1 VTGSTRSKL
10 IIQFLTESVLLS
22 FIALLI
28 GMILAGFVLPHFNI
42 LAGKELAFDLVHNG
56 LLIPFLVIL
65 GLIVGILSGS
75 YPAFFLASFQPV
87 TIFKGKFGYGLK
99 GRYLR
104 GILVIFQFSV
114 AIILFISTIIV
125 SRQMNYIRE
134 KELGYDEENL
144 LVVNRIEALQDQK
157 DAFKEELSKIP
168 DVIRSGFT
176 SSLPGRVF
184 GGNTF
189 RPEGTTAE
197 STQSINHWLAG
208 YDLQKTL
215 KLEMIEGRWFSRD
228 FLSDTTGII
237 LNEAAVKLLGMKDPV
252 GINLLLLRG
261 TGDEGFPLRIIGI
274 IKDFHYESIHNTI
287 QPLVI
292 TFLPSQYSN
301 LLAVRIQPG
310 NYQNVVNLI
319 KLRWDHFVPEQPFE
333 YSFLEDDLSVA
344 CKENYRTGTIFT
356 IFSFLVIF
364 ISLLGLTGLVSY
376 SAVRRTKEIGIRK
389 VMGAHVSVIVRML
402 SREVIIYIGISTA
415 IAWPA
420 GYFFMKSW
428 LQNFAYR
435 VDPGI
440 LSFLIASLVALLIAI
455 LTVGLRAYLAAKANP
470 ADSLRYE

>member
-1 VTGSTRSKL
+1 
-10 IIQFLTESVLLS
+10 
-22 FIALLI
+22 
-28 GMILAGFVLPHFNI
+28 
-42 LAGKELAFDLVHNG
+42 
-56 LLIPFLVIL
+56 
-65 GLIVGILSGS
+65 
-75 YPAFFLASFQPV
+75 
-87 TIFKGKFGYGLK
+87 
-99 GRYLR
+99 
-104 GILVIFQFSV
+104 
-114 AIILFISTIIV
+114 
-125 SRQMNYIRE
+125 MNYIRE
-134 KELGYDEENL
+134 KKLGYDEENL

-168 DVIRSGFT
+168 DVIQSGFT

-208 YDLQKTL
+208 YDLQKAL

-252 GINLLLLRG
+252 GKNLLLLRG
-261 TGDEGFPLRIIGI
+261 TGDEGIPLRIIGI

-310 NYQNVVNLI
+310 NYQKVVNLI
-319 KLRWDHFVPEQPFE
+319 KLRWDQFIPEQPFE
-333 YSFLEDDLSVA
+333 YSFLEDDLSIA
-344 CKENYRTGTIFT
+344 YKDDYRTVTIFT
-356 IFSFLVIF
+356 IFSFLAIF
-364 ISLLGLTGLVSY
+364 ISLLGLTGLASY
-376 SAVRRTKEIGIRK
+376 TAVRRTKEIGIRK
-389 VMGAHVSVIVRML
+389 VMGARVSAIVRML
-402 SREVIIYIGISTA
+402 LREVLIYIGISTA

-420 GYFFMKSW
+420 GYFFMKNW
-428 LQNFAYR
+428 LQNFAFR
-435 VDPGI
+435 MDPGI
-440 LSFLIASLVALLIAI
+440 LSFLMASLVALLIAI

-470 ADSLRYE
+470 AYSLKYE